1 MCGIIG
7 IVGKNPVNQLLYD
20 GLLVLQHRGQ
30 DAAGIVTT
38 DGNTFFMH
46 KNNGLVKDVFQT
58 RHMRSLIG
66 NVGIAHV
73 RYPTAGSSS
82 AAEAQPFYVNSPFGI
97 VLGHNG
103 NLTNSAQLKTEM
115 FRQDLRHINTS
126 SDSEVLLN
134 VLAHEIER
142 TAHNAVLNTDMAF
155 DAVAGVHKR
164 CKGAYAVVAMIANF
178 GLLAFRD
185 PNGIRPLVI
194 GKSETEK
201 GTEYIVAS
209 ESVALDVLGFEMV
222 RDVAPGEAI
231 FIDMD
236 GNFFSRLCA
245 ADAKLNPCIFEYVY
259 LARPDSVIDGV
270 SVYQTRLDMGKSLAE
285 KIKREWADKKIDV
298 VIPIPDT
305 SRPSALQ
312 VGIALGLDYREGF
325 IKNRYIGRTFIMPGQ
340 ALRKKSVRQKLNPI
354 GIEFKGKNVLLV
366 DDSIVRGTTSQQ
378 IVQMARDAGAN
389 KVYFAS
395 AAPPVRFPNVYGID
409 MPSRDELLATDR
421 TDEQICQEI
430 GADALIYQ
438 DLDALVAGVQ
448 LSNPS
453 IKNFDCS
460 CFDGKYVTGDIDE
473 AYLANIEAARGD
485 GSGNA
490 KPSNSSTQ
498 MDLNL
503 IESEDFEESA
513 EALPQ

>member
-7 IVGKNPVNQLLYD
+7 IVGKAPVNQQLYD

-30 DAAGIVTT
+30 DAAGIVTC

-66 NVGIAHV
+66 NAGIAHV

-103 NLTNSAQLKTEM
+103 NLTNSEQLKQEM

-134 VLAHEIER
+134 VLAHEIEK

-155 DAVAGVHKR
+155 DAVAGVHRR

-185 PNGIRPLVI
+185 PFGIRPLVI
-194 GKSETEK
+194 GKAETDK

-209 ESVALDVLGFEMV
+209 ESVALDVLGFKML
-222 RDVAPGEAI
+222 RDVEPGEAV
-231 FIDMD
+231 FIDME
-236 GNFFSRLCA
+236 GNLYSRQCA
-245 ADAKLNPCIFEYVY
+245 ENPKLNPCIFEYVY
-259 LARPDSVIDGV
+259 LARPDSVIDGI
-270 SVYQTRLDMGKSLAE
+270 SVYQTRLDMGISLAK
-285 KIKREWADKKIDV
+285 KIKREWSDKQIDV

-312 VGIALGLDYREGF
+312 LGLTLGLDYREGF

-354 GIEFKGKNVLLV
+354 GMEFKGKNVLLV

-421 TDEQICQEI
+421 TDEEICQQI

-438 DLDALVAGVQ
+438 DLDELVRDVK
-448 LSNPS
+448 LSNPK
-453 IKNFDCS
+453 INDFDCS
-460 CFDGKYVTGDIDE
+460 CFDGKYVTGDIDD
-473 AYLANIEAARGD
+473 AYLSRIESARGD
-485 GSGNA
+485 LNGRQ
-490 KPSNSSTQ
+490 KPANSSTQ

-503 IESEDFEESA
+503 ITANAEDELV
-513 EALPQ
+513 EA

>member
-58 RHMRSLIG
+58 RHMRSLVG
-66 NVGIAHV
+66 NVGIGHV

-103 NLTNSAQLKTEM
+103 NLTNSDQLKSEM
-115 FRQDLRHINTS
+115 FKQDLRHINTN

-134 VLAHEIER
+134 VLAHEIEQTSR
-142 TAHNAVLNTDMAF
+142 NAVLNTDMTF
-155 DAVAGVHKR
+155 DAVAGVHRR

-194 GKSETEK
+194 GKAETSK

-209 ESVALDVLGFEMV
+209 ESVALDVLGFTLL

-231 FIDMD
+231 FIDMH
-236 GNFFSRLCA
+236 GNFYSRQCA
-245 ADAKLNPCIFEYVY
+245 EQAKLNPCIFEYVY
-259 LARPDSVIDGV
+259 LARPDSVIDEV
-270 SVYQTRLDMGKSLAE
+270 SVYQTRLDMGKTLAE

-389 KVYFAS
+389 EVYFAS
-395 AAPPVRFPNVYGID
+395 AAPPVRYPNVYGID
-409 MPSRDELLATDR
+409 MPSRDELLATGR
-421 TDEQICQEI
+421 TDQEICQEI

-438 DLDALVAGVQ
+438 DLSALVQVVKS
-448 LSNPS
+448 SNPK
-453 IKNFDCS
+453 IVDFDCS
-460 CFDGKYVTGDIDE
+460 CFDGKYVTGDINA
-473 AYLANIEAARGD
+473 AYLANIESARGD
-485 GSGNA
+485 VNKVQKPANA
-490 KPSNSSTQ
+490 STQ
-498 MDLNL
+498 IDLNL
-503 IESEDFEESA
+503 IDNFEDD
-513 EALPQ
+513 LPE

>member
-30 DAAGIVTT
+30 DAAGIVTC
-38 DGNTFFMH
+38 DGNTFHMH
-46 KNNGLVKDVFQT
+46 KSNGLVKDVFQT

-66 NVGIAHV
+66 HAGIAHV

-103 NLTNSAQLKTEM
+103 NLTNSAQLKQEM

-134 VLAHEIER
+134 VLAHEVEK
-142 TAHNAVLNTDMAF
+142 TSQNAALNTDMVF
-155 DAVAGVHKR
+155 DAVAGVHRR

-185 PNGIRPLVI
+185 PFGIRPLVI
-194 GKSETEK
+194 GKSESEK
-201 GTEYIVAS
+201 GIEYIVAS
-209 ESVALDVLGFEMV
+209 ESVALDVLGFQLI
-222 RDVAPGEAI
+222 RDIAPGEAV
-231 FIDMD
+231 FIDME
-236 GNFFSRLCA
+236 GNLFSRQCA
-245 ADAKLNPCIFEYVY
+245 ENPKLTPCIFEYVY

-270 SVYQTRLDMGKSLAE
+270 SVYQTRLDMGTSLAE
-285 KIKREWADKKIDV
+285 KIKREWPDIKIDV

-312 VGIALGLDYREGF
+312 VGITLGLDYREGF

-395 AAPPVRFPNVYGID
+395 AAPPVRYPNVYGID

-421 TDEQICQEI
+421 TDDEICKEI

-438 DLDALVAGVQ
+438 DLDALVRDIG
-448 LSNPS
+448 LSNS
-453 IKNFDCS
+453 EIKAFDCS

-485 GSGNA
+485 VNQQKKPANA
-490 KPSNSSTQ
+490 STQ

-503 IESEDFEESA
+503 LPTVGHEDDELIEI
-513 EALPQ
+513 

>member
-30 DAAGIVTT
+30 DAAGIVTC

-58 RHMRSLIG
+58 RHMRNLVG
-66 NVGIAHV
+66 NAGIAHV

-103 NLTNSAQLKTEM
+103 NLTNSAQLKSEM
-115 FRQDLRHINTS
+115 FKQDLRHINTT

-134 VLAHEIER
+134 VLAHEIEK
-142 TAHNAVLNTDMAF
+142 TAHEAVLNNDMVF

-185 PNGIRPLVI
+185 PFGIRPLVI
-194 GKSETEK
+194 GKAETAK
-201 GTEYIVAS
+201 GIEYIVAS
-209 ESVALDVLGFEMV
+209 ESVALDVLGFQMV
-222 RDVAPGEAI
+222 RDVEPGEAI

-236 GNFFSRLCA
+236 GNFFARQCA
-245 ADAKLNPCIFEYVY
+245 VNAKLNPCIFEYVY

-270 SVYQTRLDMGKSLAE
+270 SVYQTRLDMGTTLAE
-285 KIKREWADKKIDV
+285 KIKREWPDKHIDV

-312 VGIALGLDYREGF
+312 VGISLGLDYREGF

-409 MPSRDELLATDR
+409 MPSRDELLATGR
-421 TDEQICQEI
+421 TDDEICKEI

-438 DLDALVAGVQ
+438 DLDALVAGIK
-448 LSNPS
+448 LNNPK
-453 IKNFDCS
+453 IEDFDCS
-460 CFDGKYVTGDIDE
+460 CFDGNYVTGDVNA

-485 GSGNA
+485 ENKKERPA
-490 KPSNSSTQ
+490 NSITQ
-498 MDLNL
+498 LDLNL
-503 IESEDFEESA
+503 LNEKEEP
-513 EALPQ
+513 EEIV